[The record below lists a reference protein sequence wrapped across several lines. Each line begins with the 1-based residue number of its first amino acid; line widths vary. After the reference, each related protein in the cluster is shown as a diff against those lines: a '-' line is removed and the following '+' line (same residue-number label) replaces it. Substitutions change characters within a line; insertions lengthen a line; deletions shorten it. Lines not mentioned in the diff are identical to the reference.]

1 MKQNFPRWAYDDKG
15 IIASKDA
22 NKLLFSLCWFSAARK
37 YSQGRERRWLLFAGR
52 LCFLHSDTSRLNVH
66 GYQSLRGIFNREGK
80 GVYMPRRSAVS
91 NGGGDTIMADEAEE
105 LLTVREVARRLRVD
119 DTTVRRWIKSG
130 ALEAIT
136 LPHRG
141 KRQAYRV
148 KKSTLDALLRSPHLP
163 G

>member
-1 MKQNFPRWAYDDKG
+1 MA
-15 IIASKDA
+15 
-22 NKLLFSLCWFSAARK
+22 
-37 YSQGRERRWLLFAGR
+37 
-52 LCFLHSDTSRLNVH
+52 
-66 GYQSLRGIFNREGK
+66 
-80 GVYMPRRSAVS
+80 RRSATMIGV
-91 NGGGDTIMADEAEE
+91 GDTAMVEDMEE

-141 KRQAYRV
+141 RRQAYRV
-148 KKSTLDALLRSPHLP
+148 KKSTLDALLKGPQLP